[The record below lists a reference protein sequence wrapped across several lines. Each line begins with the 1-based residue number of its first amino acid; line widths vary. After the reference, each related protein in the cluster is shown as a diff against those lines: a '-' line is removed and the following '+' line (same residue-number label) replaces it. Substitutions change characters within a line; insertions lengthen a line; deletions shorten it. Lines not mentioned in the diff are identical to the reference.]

1 MEPRTNSA
9 PASDAAPDPPLA
21 THAAFLRSLAKSL
34 LFDKST
40 AGDVAQRAM
49 LLALQRERSRGAAEK
64 RPPAEPR
71 SLRAW
76 LAGVVRNL
84 ALQSGREERRR
95 AERERA
101 AAHSE

>member
-1 MEPRTNSA
+1 MEPRTNPA
-9 PASDAAPDPPLA
+9 PASDAASELPLA
-21 THAAFLRSLAKSL
+21 SHAAFLRSLAASL
-34 LFDKST
+34 LFDKSA

-49 LLALQRERSRGAAEK
+49 LLALQRERSHGGPGAQDK
-64 RPPAEPR
+64 RPPAGPR

-95 AERERA
+95 AER
-101 AAHSE
+101 